1 MARSRIALFLAAFG
15 LLAGTLVGC
24 GFGSEPKEDR
34 EGGETSLERSGS
46 YDEGRIE
53 GRDGD
58 DEEDD
63 DEEDGDEEDS

>member
-34 EGGETSLERSGS
+34 NAGESSMERPGS
-46 YDEGRIE
+46 DDEGKME
-53 GRDGD
+53 GREGD
-58 DEEDD
+58 DEDEDDEDD
-63 DEEDGDEEDS
+63 DS

>member
-34 EGGETSLERSGS
+34 EGGETSVERSGS
-46 YDEGRIE
+46 DDEGRME
-53 GRDGD
+53 GRDED
-58 DEEDD
+58 DEDD
-63 DEEDGDEEDS
+63 DDDEDEEDS